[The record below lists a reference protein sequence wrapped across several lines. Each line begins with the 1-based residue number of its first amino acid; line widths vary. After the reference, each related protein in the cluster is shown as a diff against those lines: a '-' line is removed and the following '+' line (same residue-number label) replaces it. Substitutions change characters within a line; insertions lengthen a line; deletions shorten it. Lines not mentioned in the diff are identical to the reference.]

1 MNPEFDEKG
10 MILKKNKAGLKINY
24 FFIWL
29 VLLSILPLNTF
40 SQTIE
45 DEKQAVPSFVLIARD
60 IKPSVVNIYTTKP
73 LEKGNLEIRGKK
85 FKNKFWIND
94 LPDKD
99 IDKPFDDSDRRNL
112 GSGIIIDKD
121 GYIVTNNHVIANAD
135 DIKVSLEGG
144 KEFDAKIIG
153 KDFIT
158 DLALIKIDKAENLT
172 VPRFGDSDKIDVGEW
187 VMAVGSPVG
196 LEQTVTAGIVSAKNR
211 SIGVSPY
218 DDFIQTDASTNPGS
232 SGGPLINTRGEV
244 IGINTLNL
252 NGLQGLGF
260 AIPTNTAKEIIKQL
274 KENGK
279 VTRGWLGVLV
289 PRILQGIKTL
299 SGLQDEK
306 GAYIEKIRENGPA
319 FKAGLKAGDVIVKF
333 NGREIKEKNDLP
345 RMVADTTP
353 GEEVDVEVLRDGEEK
368 ILKVKI
374 EESEGRKNKKP
385 GETENVDI

>member
-1 MNPEFDEKG
+1 MNSEFDEKG

-289 PRILQGIKTL
+289 PRILQGIKAL

>member
-1 MNPEFDEKG
+1 MNSEFDEKG

-187 VMAVGSPVG
+187 VMAIGSPVG

-289 PRILQGIKTL
+289 PRILQGIKAL

>member
-1 MNPEFDEKG
+1 MNSEFDEKG

-135 DIKVSLEGG
+135 EIKVSLEGG

-232 SGGPLINTRGEV
+232 SGGPLINTR
-244 IGINTLNL
+244 
-252 NGLQGLGF
+252 
-260 AIPTNTAKEIIKQL
+260 
-274 KENGK
+274 
-279 VTRGWLGVLV
+279 
-289 PRILQGIKTL
+289 
-299 SGLQDEK
+299 
-306 GAYIEKIRENGPA
+306 
-319 FKAGLKAGDVIVKF
+319 
-333 NGREIKEKNDLP
+333 
-345 RMVADTTP
+345 
-353 GEEVDVEVLRDGEEK
+353 
-368 ILKVKI
+368 
-374 EESEGRKNKKP
+374 
-385 GETENVDI
+385 